1 MDRDRTEAREQ
12 VGVGERWGSSLLVG
26 SSPVRSRP
34 SRAAPIRALGWRQWG
49 PRANLERIRGTE
61 WDGAW
66 GLRAGGLAGGV
77 LEAELGLGRGE
88 WRELGSHPSGD
99 LCHLGRWGWRAS
111 QGGEMEG
118 LEATAVL
125 QETASW
131 NREEDLGL
139 QGPGNDEVA
148 GEEGKAWDPD
158 KSHRVLGVPGGEAV
172 GLSGQPEVESWRA
185 RA

>member
-1 MDRDRTEAREQ
+1 M
-12 VGVGERWGSSLLVG
+12 RW
-26 SSPVRSRP
+26 R
-34 SRAAPIRALGWRQWG
+34 
-49 PRANLERIRGTE
+49 
-61 WDGAW
+61 
-66 GLRAGGLAGGV
+66 GLRPQRSL
-77 LEAELGLGRGE
+77 R
-88 WRELGSHPSGD
+88 
-99 LCHLGRWGWRAS
+99 RA
-111 QGGEMEG
+111 
-118 LEATAVL
+118 
-125 QETASW
+125 ASW